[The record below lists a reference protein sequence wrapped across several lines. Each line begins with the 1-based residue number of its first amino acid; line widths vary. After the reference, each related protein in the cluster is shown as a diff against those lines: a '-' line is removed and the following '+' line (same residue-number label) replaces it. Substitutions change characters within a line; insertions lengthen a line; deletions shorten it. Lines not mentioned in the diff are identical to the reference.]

1 MWVAIWWQWVC
12 GCFDSLS
19 QIGRKFW
26 FSFEFL
32 LWVSVHL
39 QCLWLSFSGRCFVGL
54 LERQREKGGE
64 KRKIG
69 KKRKCK
75 IDGKID
81 KLSCISCKIDGK
93 IDKVSFENVK

>member
-39 QCLWLSFSGRCFVGL
+39 PCLWLSLSGRCCVGL
-54 LERQREKGGE
+54 LERRREKGGE

-69 KKRKCK
+69 KKREEMNFF
-75 IDGKID
+75 ILFVIIIYII
-81 KLSCISCKIDGK
+81 LMSCM
-93 IDKVSFENVK
+93 